1 LAAIEAHDTIEH
13 QRKWRRRNRG
23 SCFARS
29 LDDDVGQ
36 TIIRA
41 NTAQRDVKKVC
52 CDPPPPQSIFM
63 TQTIAQLHHASGA
76 LGAYT

>member
-1 LAAIEAHDTIEH
+1 
-13 QRKWRRRNRG
+13 
-23 SCFARS
+23 
-29 LDDDVGQ
+29 
-36 TIIRA
+36 
-41 NTAQRDVKKVC
+41 VKKVC